1 MRTAAITGAAGF
13 LGRHLLHAFAS
24 AGWRVIGLCRRPGEH
39 AAAGS
44 VSYAYFDLRNAAEI
58 NLDGVDTLIH
68 CAIEPYRRIGNPS
81 ASINVTGSSSLF
93 ERARSEG
100 VRKIVFISSTASR
113 AETQS
118 EYGLEKFAV
127 ENLLDPHRDLTV
139 RPGLVVG
146 DGGLFRA
153 MYQSIRKT
161 RVAPLFLG
169 GEQPVYTV
177 GIAALTAA
185 IVRLVERD
193 CAGTYV
199 LAAPDPVSMRSLYE
213 QIARKANVRVRL
225 IPLPYVPLLRTL
237 EIIERLGVS
246 LPLSS
251 GSMKGVAS
259 MQYVTVPI
267 YQDLGVAIE
276 PFPLALDAVHFTTT

>member
-139 RPGLVVG
+139 RPGLVVIDPMQIVYRIRGRNHRQHRKCG
-146 DGGLFRA
+146 DH
-153 MYQSIRKT
+153 
-161 RVAPLFLG
+161 
-169 GEQPVYTV
+169 
-177 GIAALTAA
+177 
-185 IVRLVERD
+185 
-193 CAGTYV
+193 
-199 LAAPDPVSMRSLYE
+199 
-213 QIARKANVRVRL
+213 
-225 IPLPYVPLLRTL
+225 RTPP
-237 EIIERLGVS
+237 RPSPGRQAD
-246 LPLSS
+246 
-251 GSMKGVAS
+251 GHCQADR
-259 MQYVTVPI
+259 Q
-267 YQDLGVAIE
+267 
-276 PFPLALDAVHFTTT
+276 